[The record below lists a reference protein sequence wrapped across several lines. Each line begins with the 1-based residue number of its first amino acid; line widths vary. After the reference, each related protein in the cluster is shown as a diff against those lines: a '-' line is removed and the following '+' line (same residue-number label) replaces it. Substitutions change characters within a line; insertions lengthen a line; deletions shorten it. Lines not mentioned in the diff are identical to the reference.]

1 MLAKPP
7 KTRKQRKEIKG
18 RVKKVR
24 GIAKAK
30 AAAAGGGK
38 KK

>member
-1 MLAKPP
+1 MLAKPS

-18 RVKKVR
+18 RVIKVR
-24 GIAKAK
+24 GIQKAK
-30 AAAAGGGK
+30 VAAAGGGK

>member
-1 MLAKPP
+1 MGKND
-7 KTRKQRKEIKG
+7 KTRKQKKEIKG

-24 GIAKAK
+24 GVAKAK

>member
-1 MLAKPP
+1 LFAKPD

-18 RVKKVR
+18 RVRKVR
-24 GIAKAK
+24 GIAKTK
-30 AAAAGGGK
+30 AAAAGGK

>member
-1 MLAKPP
+1 VRSKT
-7 KTRKQRKEIKG
+7 TRKQKKEIKG

-24 GIAKAK
+24 GVAKAK
-30 AAAAGGGK
+30 AAASGGK